1 MFGGH
6 WSHGHKGAKDEVK
19 RPEVK
24 QTIATNKKQKIQ
36 TIIIELKIAPQYS
49 GSLMS

>member
-1 MFGGH
+1 MGH
-6 WSHGHKGAKDEVK
+6 WSHSHKGAKDEVK

-36 TIIIELKIAPQYS
+36 TIIIELKIVPQYS